1 MMMLPMT
8 ISCTHF
14 GQPTVVLTVSSN
26 VTQNGETLNTALT
39 LPNCGQLAVAGSLN
53 PPGTCFDVTGS
64 TTVNT
69 LNFTI
74 NLDKGT
80 VFYRMVDP

>member
-39 LPNCGQLAVAGSLN
+39 LPNCGQLESESVRHL
-53 PPGTCFDVTGS
+53 F
-64 TTVNT
+64 
-69 LNFTI
+69 
-74 NLDKGT
+74 
-80 VFYRMVDP
+80 